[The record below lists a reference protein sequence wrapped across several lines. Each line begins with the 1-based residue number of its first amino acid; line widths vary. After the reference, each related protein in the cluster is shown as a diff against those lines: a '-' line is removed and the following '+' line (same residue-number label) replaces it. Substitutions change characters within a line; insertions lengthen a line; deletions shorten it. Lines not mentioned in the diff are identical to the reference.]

1 MKDRF
6 SQPHTQQR
14 PSASAACSDWQ
25 PQKPGAFSANAQ
37 MEKTGKIFSRRPACQ
52 RSRRGISSLELLVAG
67 VLISAIMATT
77 LPLFVQHHRLIVMAG
92 RERLAV
98 EELANQAEQLRVTPP
113 GDWHD
118 AIASLQPSPVTARR
132 LPGVQLTASQNTTSL
147 GMRVVLQLHWNDP
160 GRQQHPLTLAVWLP
174 AAEEQKVSQ

>member
-1 MKDRF
+1 MKDQF
-6 SQPHTQQR
+6 SRPHTQQR
-14 PSASAACSDWQ
+14 PFAAAACSDWR
-25 PQKPGAFSANAQ
+25 PRKPGAFSAGGQ
-37 MEKTGKIFSRRPACQ
+37 MEKTGEFFSRRPTCQ
-52 RSRRGISSLELLVAG
+52 RPRRGISSLELLVAG

-77 LPLFVQHHRLIVMAG
+77 LPLFVQHQRLIVMAG

-113 GDWHD
+113 GDWND

-132 LPGVQLTASQNTTSL
+132 LPGVQLTASETTTSL
-147 GMRVVLQLHWNDP
+147 GKRVVLQLRWNDP

-174 AAEEQKVSQ
+174 AAEEEVISQ